1 MRKVNKYTIIIISIS
16 LFIAMPLFL
25 GTPKQRA
32 AKREFSNKFEAYNAI
47 KESLINELQKS
58 NSQRLAENYP
68 RQTAGLSPAPPSG
81 CNRRSQ
87 FSPALH
93 S

>member
-58 NSQRLAENYP
+58 NYMMSDIEKAVLKIPDIYY
-68 RQTAGLSPAPPSG
+68 LI
-81 CNRRSQ
+81 
-87 FSPALH
+87 LKH
-93 S
+93 KL